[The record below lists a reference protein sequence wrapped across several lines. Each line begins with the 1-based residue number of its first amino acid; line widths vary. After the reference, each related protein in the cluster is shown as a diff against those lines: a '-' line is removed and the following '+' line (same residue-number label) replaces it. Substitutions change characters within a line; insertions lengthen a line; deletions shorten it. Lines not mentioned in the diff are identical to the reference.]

1 MIENDMLIELIIR
14 ALPDMSVNELS
25 ELETAVNAELQDRER
40 ERREEYFSGSY
51 GGTSDD

>member
-14 ALPDMSVNELS
+14 SLPDMSVNELS
-25 ELETAVNAELQDRER
+25 ELETAVNAELQDRANEAL
-40 ERREEYFSGSY
+40 EEWQDESY